1 MIMKN
6 NDTSANTLG
15 IVRISDDAIA
25 SIAAISAKKINGVFG
40 LHQGLAVRFSEALGF
55 SKNGP
60 GAGVRVEIGDK
71 EVWIEMVV
79 NVKFGF
85 DVPAI
90 IAKVQESV
98 RDNVEAMTGL
108 AVREINV
115 NIKEIVE

>member
-25 SIAAISAKKINGVFG
+25 SIAAISAKKIDGVFG
-40 LHQGLAVRFSEALGF
+40 LHLGLLPRLFEALGF
-55 SKNGP
+55 SKNENSG
-60 GAGVRVEIGDK
+60 GVRVEIGDK

-85 DVPAI
+85 DVPMVV
-90 IAKVQESV
+90 AKIQESV
-98 RDNVEAMTGL
+98 RDNVESMTGL